1 MLLSQTVSCVQ
12 TLPTDVLL
20 SCLPRWYTL
29 IRIIKEWF
37 HLLAVHLAC
46 NTLPHPYNDF
56 EGNINKYIFFQ
67 LGRVTVMVET
77 KNKHHSCRVADFI
90 QVVQK
95 AL

>member
-1 MLLSQTVSCVQ
+1 MLFSPDSVMCPNS
-12 TLPTDVLL
+12 PTDVLL
-20 SCLPRWYTL
+20 SCLPRYTV
-29 IRIIKEWF
+29 IRILKEWF
-37 HLLAVHLAC
+37 HLLAVNLAC
-46 NTLPHPYNDF
+46 NTVPHPYNDF

>member
-1 MLLSQTVSCVQ
+1 MCPNSTK
-12 TLPTDVLL
+12 DVLL
-20 SCLPRWYTL
+20 SCLPRYTV

-37 HLLAVHLAC
+37 HLLAVNLAC
-46 NTLPHPYNDF
+46 NTLPHPYSDF
-56 EGNINKYIFFQ
+56 EGNINKYIYMFQ

-77 KNKHHSCRVADFI
+77 KIEHNSCRVAYFI